1 MLRESNMQ
9 SLTWADK
16 TMSVLKERQLEACEN
31 RLATLPAF
39 GLFNGCTD
47 LNAEELYAVSYDA
60 MENPVCQELH
70 TARSLR
76 AQVLTSLPR
85 EAALLST
92 EEHLLLDRLLALGG
106 DCELMEWEE
115 TGAAESLVR
124 RLWCTLSRENER
136 IFVHLPKELLTP
148 LMLIVASSAH
158 EELREKLYQYE
169 TTLQGLL
176 YLGGLLHYAEPLER
190 LMTEVLQG
198 TYACDR
204 PLALRYLRC
213 SFDYTYDHRGDMLL
227 LHPGLAEPERLISTL
242 PAATPAS
249 LMDEETLRGAVM
261 GLLPGEQ
268 PLFEQMFGLIH
279 SVVRPE
285 ITGEQAV
292 EDLMMLAKQGV
303 SLTEMN
309 EVLSTLLTIQPTAA
323 MYAGVRQIYWRTPRW
338 GSLSTAMVQ

>member
-31 RLATLPAF
+31 RLASLPAF

-47 LNAEELYAVSYDA
+47 QNVEELYAISYDA
-60 MENPVCQELH
+60 MEHPVCHELH
-70 TARSLR
+70 TVRSLTHR
-76 AQVLTSLPR
+76 VRTNLVK

-92 EEHLLLDRLLALGG
+92 EEHLLLDRLIALGG
-106 DCELMEWEE
+106 DCELMDWEE
-115 TGAAESLVR
+115 TSAAESLVR
-124 RLWCTLSRENER
+124 RLWCTISRKSGR
-136 IFVHLPKELLTP
+136 IFLHLPMELLSQLLLVVSLPT
-148 LMLIVASSAH
+148 H

-169 TTLQGLL
+169 TTLHGLL
-176 YLGGLLHYAEPLER
+176 YLGGMLHYAEPLHR
-190 LMTEVLQG
+190 LMEEVLRS
-198 TYACDR
+198 TDAYDKA
-204 PLALRYLRC
+204 LAMRYLRC
-213 SFDYTYDHRGDMLL
+213 SFDYTYDRRGDMLL
-227 LHPGLAEPERLISTL
+227 LHPGLAEPERLSGALRTFAPTAVL
-242 PAATPAS
+242 
-249 LMDEETLRGAVM
+249 DEETLRGAVM

-279 SVVRPE
+279 GVVRPE

-309 EVLSTLLTIQPTAA
+309 EVLSTLVTIQPTAD
-323 MYAGVRQIYWRTPRW
+323 MYAGVRQIYLRTPRW